1 MKKWWI
7 YIAIAV
13 LAGGLIS
20 VWLFRTDKP
29 KDFPEIMKSGSIT
42 VVVDS
47 SSLGF
52 SVNKDSVGGLQ
63 YEMVKSFANRH
74 GLELIIST
82 TANTESGIEE
92 LYIGE
97 SQLLAHFIPANKEN
111 LDRLLLTKSLLNTG
125 LVLVQKSDS
134 LNIGSQLDL
143 SGDTIYVAEGSVF
156 IPRIKNLA
164 NEISSEIK
172 IVELKKKSLEQMVEM
187 VSAGE
192 IKNTVCPEN
201 LALNFKTRFN
211 NLNISLPVGFQQE
224 YSWAVHPNATALRDS
239 LNSFLSEFIGSSAY
253 WEIYRKY
260 Q

>member
-52 SVNKDSVGGLQ
+52 SVSKDSVGGFQ
-63 YEMVKSFANRH
+63 YEMVKTFANRH
-74 GLELIIST
+74 GLELIISK
-82 TANTESGIEE
+82 TANTENGIEE
-92 LYIGE
+92 LYKGE
-97 SQLLAHFIPANKEN
+97 AQLLAHFIPANKEN
-111 LDRLLLTKSLLNTG
+111 IDRLLLTKSLLNTG

-211 NLNISLPVGFQQE
+211 NLNNSLPVGFQQE

-239 LNSFLSEFIGSSAY
+239 LNSFLNEFIGSSAY

>member
-82 TANTESGIEE
+82 TANTESGIE
-92 LYIGE
+92 
-97 SQLLAHFIPANKEN
+97 
-111 LDRLLLTKSLLNTG
+111 
-125 LVLVQKSDS
+125 
-134 LNIGSQLDL
+134 
-143 SGDTIYVAEGSVF
+143 
-156 IPRIKNLA
+156 
-164 NEISSEIK
+164 
-172 IVELKKKSLEQMVEM
+172 
-187 VSAGE
+187 
-192 IKNTVCPEN
+192 
-201 LALNFKTRFN
+201 
-211 NLNISLPVGFQQE
+211 
-224 YSWAVHPNATALRDS
+224 
-239 LNSFLSEFIGSSAY
+239 
-253 WEIYRKY
+253 
-260 Q
+260 